1 MLLKSL
7 LRKEQIRMSGRL
19 KQEVSTMRN
28 RSVSFWLFLTPTLAA
43 LALVVFVPF
52 IYGFIFSFT
61 DWNGLKANEFVGFS
75 NYIDVFKDQNFIN
88 SLWFT
93 IKFAVVSII
102 LVNVIGLGLA
112 LLVTQ
117 RMKSSNAL
125 RTVFFMPNLIG
136 GLILGFIWQFIFVS
150 AFDAVGSALGVGAL
164 QGWLS
169 NAETGFWGLVILNV
183 WQYAGYIMIIY
194 IAYLESVPQELIEAS
209 EIDGANALQRFWRVK
224 FPLVAPA
231 FTISLFLTLSNAFKM
246 YDQNL
251 ALTNGGPFRSTE
263 MVAMQIY
270 NTAFAEY
277 DMAFAQAKA
286 VIFFILVAA
295 VALTQVYYNKKREV
309 DL

>member
-1 MLLKSL
+1 
-7 LRKEQIRMSGRL
+7 
-19 KQEVSTMRN
+19 MRN
-28 RSVSFWLFLTPTLAA
+28 RSVSFWLFVTPTLLA

-52 IYGFIFSFT
+52 IYGFVFSFT
-61 DWNGLKANEFVGFS
+61 DWNGLSANEFIGLA
-75 NYIDVFKDQNFIN
+75 NYVELFQDKEFLN
-88 SLWFT
+88 SIWFT
-93 IKFAVVSII
+93 IKFAVASIV

-117 RMKSSNAL
+117 RMRSSNIL

-150 AFDAVGSALGVGAL
+150 AFDAVGSALGIEAL

-169 NAETGFWGLVILNV
+169 TTETGFWGLVILNV

-194 IAYLESVPQELIEAS
+194 IAYLESVPEELLEAA
-209 EIDGANALQRFWRVK
+209 EIDGANSIQRFWNVK

-231 FTISLFLTLSNAFKM
+231 FTISLFLTLSNAFKL

-251 ALTNGGPFRSTE
+251 ALTNGGPFNSTQ
-263 MVAMQIY
+263 MVAMEIY
-270 NTAFAEY
+270 NTAFSES
-277 DMAFAQAKA
+277 DMAYAQAKA

>member
-1 MLLKSL
+1 MMK
-7 LRKEQIRMSGRL
+7 
-19 KQEVSTMRN
+19 N
-28 RSVSFWLFLTPTLAA
+28 RSVSFWLFLVPTLTA

-52 IYGFIFSFT
+52 IYGFVFSFT
-61 DWNGLKANEFVGFS
+61 DWNGLTAKEFVGIG
-75 NYIDVFKDQNFIN
+75 NYIEVFKDQNFLN

-117 RMKSSNAL
+117 HMRSSNAL

-150 AFDAVGSALGVGAL
+150 AFDAVGGALGIESL

-169 NAETGFWGLVILNV
+169 TAETGFWGMVILNV

-194 IAYLESVPQELIEAS
+194 IAYLESVPQELLEAA
-209 EIDGANALQRFWRVK
+209 EIDGASAIQRFWRVK

-251 ALTNGGPFRSTE
+251 ALTNGGPFKSTE
-263 MVAMQIY
+263 MVAMEIY
-270 NTAFAEY
+270 NTAFSGY

>member
-1 MLLKSL
+1 
-7 LRKEQIRMSGRL
+7 
-19 KQEVSTMRN
+19 MRN
-28 RSVSFWLFLTPTLAA
+28 RSLSFWLFVTPTLLA
-43 LALVVFVPF
+43 LGLVVFVPF

-61 DWNGLKANEFVGFS
+61 DWNGLTASEFLGVEHYL
-75 NYIDVFKDQNFIN
+75 NVFQDREFLGSI
-88 SLWFT
+88 WFT

-117 RMKSSNAL
+117 KMKSSNLL

-136 GLILGFIWQFIFVS
+136 GLILGFIWQFIFIS
-150 AFDAVGSALGVGAL
+150 AFESIGSLLGMEWL

-169 NAETGFWGLVILNV
+169 TTETGFWGMVILNC
-183 WQYAGYIMIIY
+183 WQYGGYIMIIY
-194 IAYLESVPQELIEAS
+194 IAYLESVPSELIEAA
-209 EIDGANALQRFWRVK
+209 EIDGANVFQRFWKVT

-231 FTISLFLTLSNAFKM
+231 FTISMFLTLSNAFKI

-251 ALTNGGPFRSTE
+251 ALTGGGPYNSTQ
-263 MVAMQIY
+263 MIAMEIY
-270 NTAFAEY
+270 NTAFGEY
-277 DMAFAQAKA
+277 NMAFAQAKA